1 MTDDLERLI
10 NDLRGPDFWQ
20 AFTHGGGALS
30 DRQSSAPFRAADAIA
45 RLRAENEALRE
56 ALGPFAG
63 VADTL
68 DEVGRAYEDD
78 DRVNIV
84 QAYGCLLAEM
94 TEDEFRRARQAL
106 QEGSRHEG

>member
-1 MTDDLERLI
+1 MTDDLERR
-10 NDLRGPDFWQ
+10 LRAVESSGGLPSMEKGVTTCWYRNPDGPE
-20 AFTHGGGALS
+20 
-30 DRQSSAPFRAADAIA
+30 AADEIA

-56 ALGPFAG
+56 ALKPFAG

-94 TEDEFRRARQAL
+94 TEGDFRRARLAL
-106 QEGSRHEG
+106 QEGSRHE

>member
-56 ALGPFAG
+56 ALKPFAK
-63 VADTL
+63 AAEDL
-68 DEVGRAYEDD
+68 DESTPDPCCLWEHHVSIDVEADD
-78 DRVNIV
+78 
-84 QAYGCLLAEM
+84 
-94 TEDEFRRARQAL
+94 FRRARQAL
-106 QEGSRHEG
+106 QEGSRHE